1 LHDNLENELNNQK
14 SYHELS
20 EEKRENK
27 EINTE
32 EAAELVKQL
41 NKEETV
47 EAKEN
52 PTITKVVGKLEELL
66 KDEKAYKHTKLIKE
80 TIGLL
85 NKNQNLNELDDY

>member
-1 LHDNLENELNNQK
+1 M
-14 SYHELS
+14 
-20 EEKRENK
+20 
-27 EINTE
+27 
-32 EAAELVKQL
+32 KQL

-52 PTITKVVGKLEELL
+52 PTITKVVAKLEELL

-85 NKNQNLNELDDY
+85 NKNHMISGCLIHFPGYHAKP